1 VEDWAPETKSSENIR
16 RFIES
21 SRASEHDVEGN
32 GLIVDGAIV
41 GSAGMSVDPR
51 HEVGDIG
58 YWIDER
64 FEGRGLI
71 TGAARLF
78 LDHGFRRLD
87 LHRIS
92 IHAAVE
98 NRRSR
103 AVPERLGFTM
113 ECVLREAGRP
123 SPATS
128 IWSCTRCWP
137 RNGATAR
144 GDAPARPNGGRRGWR
159 ATPSSDRM
167 PARAQPPGCSTPFTL
182 NVYGAYCPIDSVES
196 W

>member
-1 VEDWAPETKSSENIR
+1 VTAGIDWRIDDATTIRSLVPADADELFALVEANRARLERWMDWAPATKGPRDVR

-21 SRASEHDVEGN
+21 SRASEHDVEAN

-51 HEVGDIG
+51 ADIGDIG

-64 FEGRGLI
+64 FEGRGMI

-78 LDHGFRRLD
+78 LDHGFRRLG

-113 ECVLREAGRP
+113 EGVLRGAGKTVAGYLDMVVYSMLDEEWRD
-123 SPATS
+123 
-128 IWSCTRCWP
+128 R
-137 RNGATAR
+137 AR
-144 GDAPARPNGGRRGWR
+144 
-159 ATPSSDRM
+159 
-167 PARAQPPGCSTPFTL
+167 
-182 NVYGAYCPIDSVES
+182 
-196 W
+196 

>member
-1 VEDWAPETKSSENIR
+1 MTAGIDWRIDDDTAIRSLVPADADELFALVEANRARLERWMDWAPGTKSSEDVR

-21 SRASEHDVEGN
+21 ARASEHDVEAN
-32 GLIVDGAIV
+32 GLVVDGAIV

-51 HEVGDIG
+51 HDLGDIG

-64 FEGRGLI
+64 FEGRGII

-78 LDHGFRRLD
+78 LDHGFQRLG

-113 ECVLREAGRP
+113 EGVMRSAGKTVGGYLDMVVYSMLEEEWRV
-123 SPATS
+123 
-128 IWSCTRCWP
+128 R
-137 RNGATAR
+137 AR
-144 GDAPARPNGGRRGWR
+144 
-159 ATPSSDRM
+159 
-167 PARAQPPGCSTPFTL
+167 
-182 NVYGAYCPIDSVES
+182 
-196 W
+196 